1 MNDFNPPRSAPPPV
15 TPPVAPS
22 VYPSRPPLI
31 VAPPPATPGHSSVL
45 PPPSLRLPVPQPTIA
60 SESVA
65 LPRPSDAQSQ
75 VWSTPKKPLR
85 KPGLWPWNK
94 RVVPAAKELMEPELP
109 DKQQMPAWLVSFI
122 VHLTLLVVLAL
133 IPLTRI
139 IDGPMTFYFGDSAGE
154 GEGVEEFDL
163 DSAASPTDSID
174 PTPEVV
180 EPTQVVNTNAL
191 LENIKLPEISPLPS
205 TTSAATAAVSESLK
219 SLPSGIS
226 KGLSGRGGNLRGDLI
241 KRFGGTGQTIE
252 AVELGLQWLAKNQMS
267 DGSWSL
273 VGPYEDG
280 GANENRTAATALA
293 LNAFLGDGNTPADG
307 KYKEN
312 VRLGLAYLVKRQ
324 DEDGFFAG
332 REPSRQQMY
341 AQAIATITI
350 CEAYGMTGDSK
361 FRIAAQKALKFAEWS
376 QSKLKGWRYDPRIDA
391 DLSVSGWFLMAFVT
405 GKMVE
410 LEVDEEIFRSVGN
423 FLDSVQHDEGS
434 RYAYKEFDPPSLSMT
449 AEGLLC
455 RIYLGWPRTEPA
467 MMRAIRD
474 DLLPNKPRRDEE
486 MSSVYYWYY
495 ATQVLHHIG
504 GRDWE
509 EWNAA
514 MKKVLPAAQVRGG
527 KEAGSWGPDKD
538 QFGTSGGRLYTTCL
552 NMYCLEVY
560 YRHLAMYDLDHTK
573 RK

>member
-1 MNDFNPPRSAPPPV
+1 MNDFNPTRSAPPPV
-15 TPPVAPS
+15 APPK
-22 VYPSRPPLI
+22 PPLI
-31 VAPPPATPGHSSVL
+31 VPPPPPAQAPTQASALTSVPARPATPPASLTTPLQPAARGAVDA
-45 PPPSLRLPVPQPTIA
+45 PSQPWTTI
-60 SESVA
+60 
-65 LPRPSDAQSQ
+65 
-75 VWSTPKKPLR
+75 KKPVR
-85 KPGLWPWNK
+85 KSGIWPWQK
-94 RVVPAAKELMEPELP
+94 RVIPATQELLEPELP
-109 DKQQMPAWLVSFI
+109 DRPRVPAWLVSFI
-122 VHLTLLVVLAL
+122 VHLTLLMVLAL

-139 IDGPMTFYFGDSAGE
+139 ADGPMSLYFGDSAGE
-154 GEGVEEFDL
+154 GDGMEEFDL
-163 DSAASPTDSID
+163 GSEASPTDAID
-174 PTPEVV
+174 PTPEVI
-180 EPTQVVNTNAL
+180 EPTQVVNTL

-205 TTSAATAAVSESLK
+205 TTSAAVSESLK

-226 KGLSGRGGNLRGDLI
+226 NGLSGRGGNLRGDLI
-241 KRFGGTGQTIE
+241 KKFGGNGQTIE
-252 AVELGLQWLAKNQMS
+252 AVDLGLEWLAKNQMS

-293 LNAFLGDGNTPADG
+293 LNAFLGDGNTPKDG

-312 VRLGLAYLVKRQ
+312 VRLGLAYLLKRQ
-324 DEDGFFAG
+324 DEEGFFAG

-391 DLSVSGWFLMAFVT
+391 DLSVTGWFLMAFVT

-410 LEVDEEIFRSVGN
+410 LEVDEEIFRSVGT

-474 DLLPNKPRRDEE
+474 DLLPNKPRKDEE

-504 GRDWE
+504 GKDWE

-514 MKKVLPAAQVRGG
+514 MKKVLPGLQVRAG
-527 KEAGSWGPDKD
+527 KDAGSWDPDKD
-538 QFGTSGGRLYTTCL
+538 QFGASGGRLYTTCL
-552 NMYCLEVY
+552 NIYCLEVY
-560 YRHLAMYDLDHTK
+560 YRHLAMYDLDQTK
-573 RK
+573 KK

>member
-1 MNDFNPPRSAPPPV
+1 MNDFNPTRSAPPPV
-15 TPPVAPS
+15 APPKPPMIVPPPPPMPVHPS
-22 VYPSRPPLI
+22 VP
-31 VAPPPATPGHSSVL
+31 
-45 PPPSLRLPVPQPTIA
+45 PPPSISLPVPQPSTA
-60 SESVA
+60 TKSVA
-65 LPRPSDAQSQ
+65 LPSSTEAQPLT
-75 VWSTPKKPLR
+75 WSTVKKPIR
-85 KPGLWPWNK
+85 RPGSWSGEWANGWPWSK
-94 RVVPAAKELMEPELP
+94 RIVPAAKELMEPELP
-109 DKQQMPAWLVSFI
+109 DKPRTPAWLVSFI
-122 VHLTLLVVLAL
+122 VHLTMLMILAL

-139 IDGPMTFYFGDSAGE
+139 IDGPMTLYFGDSAGE
-154 GEGVEEFDL
+154 GDGQEQFDL

-180 EPTQVVNTNAL
+180 EPTQVVNTNTL

-205 TTSAATAAVSESLK
+205 TTTAAVSESLK

-226 KGLSGRGGNLRGDLI
+226 NGLSGRGGNLRGDLI
-241 KRFGGTGQTIE
+241 KKFGGNGQTIE
-252 AVELGLQWLAKNQMS
+252 AVDLGLEWLAKNQMS

-273 VGPYEDG
+273 IGPYEDG

-293 LNAFLGDGNTPADG
+293 LNAFLGDGNTPKDG
-307 KYKEN
+307 KYKDN
-312 VRLGLAYLVKRQ
+312 VRLGLAYLLKRQ
-324 DEDGFFAG
+324 DNEGFFAG

-361 FRIAAQKALKFAEWS
+361 FKIAAQNALKFAEWS

-391 DLSVSGWFLMAFVT
+391 DLSVTGWFLMAFVT

-410 LEVDEEIFRSVGN
+410 LEVDENIFRSVGT
-423 FLDSVQHDEGS
+423 FLDSVQHGEGS

-467 MMRAIRD
+467 LMLAIRD
-474 DLLPNKPRRDEE
+474 DLLPNKPRKDEE

-504 GRDWE
+504 GKDWE
-509 EWNAA
+509 EWNGA

-527 KEAGSWGPDKD
+527 KEAGSWSPDKD

-552 NMYCLEVY
+552 NIYCLEVY
-560 YRHLAMYDLDHTK
+560 YRHLAMYDLDQTK
-573 RK
+573 KK

>member
-1 MNDFNPPRSAPPPV
+1 M
-15 TPPVAPS
+15 
-22 VYPSRPPLI
+22 
-31 VAPPPATPGHSSVL
+31 PPATVNSGQAPLQPIPPKPTLAPEAVVIPRAAEATPL
-45 PPPSLRLPVPQPTIA
+45 PWPK
-60 SESVA
+60 
-65 LPRPSDAQSQ
+65 
-75 VWSTPKKPLR
+75 PKKQTL
-85 KPGLWPWNK
+85 KPKQWLWGK
-94 RVVPAAKELMEPELP
+94 RVVPEAKELMEPELP
-109 DKQQMPAWLVSFI
+109 DKPRMPAWLVSFI
-122 VHLTLLVVLAL
+122 VHLTLLMVLAL
-133 IPLTRI
+133 IPLTRMT
-139 IDGPMTFYFGDSAGE
+139 DGPMSFYLGDSAGE
-154 GEGVEEFDL
+154 GDGMEEFDL
-163 DSAASPTDSID
+163 GSAASPTDSIE
-174 PTPEVV
+174 PTPEVI
-180 EPTQVVNTNAL
+180 EPTQVVNANAL
-191 LENIKLPEISPLPS
+191 LENIKLPEFSPLPS
-205 TTSAATAAVSESLK
+205 TTAAAASNSLK

-226 KGLSGRGGNLRGDLI
+226 NGLSGRGGNLRGDLI
-241 KRFGGTGQTIE
+241 KKFGGNGQTIE
-252 AVELGLQWLAKNQMS
+252 AVDLGLEWLAKNQMS

-293 LNAFLGDGNTPADG
+293 LNAFLGDGNTPTDG

-324 DEDGFFAG
+324 DDKGFFSG

-391 DLSVSGWFLMAFVT
+391 DLSVTGWFLMAFVT
-405 GKMVE
+405 GKMVN
-410 LEVDEEIFRSVGN
+410 LEVNEEVFQSVGT
-423 FLDSVQHDEGS
+423 FLDSVQHEEGS

-467 MMRAIRD
+467 MLRAIRD
-474 DLLPNKPRRDEE
+474 DLLPNKPSKDEE

-504 GRDWE
+504 GKDWD

-514 MKKVLPAAQVRGG
+514 MKRVLPSTQVRNG
-527 KEAGSWGPDKD
+527 KETGSWSPDKD
-538 QFGTSGGRLYTTCL
+538 QFGSSGGRLYTTCL
-552 NMYCLEVY
+552 NIYCLEVY
-560 YRHLAMYDLDHTK
+560 YRHLAMYDLDQTK
-573 RK
+573 KK

>member
-1 MNDFNPPRSAPPPV
+1 MNDFNPSRSVP
-15 TPPVAPS
+15 PPVAPPKTVFS
-22 VYPSRPPLI
+22 SPPPPPLHFPA
-31 VAPPPATPGHSSVL
+31 APANAVPIQ
-45 PPPSLRLPVPQPTIA
+45 PVPA
-60 SESVA
+60 
-65 LPRPSDAQSQ
+65 
-75 VWSTPKKPLR
+75 
-85 KPGLWPWNK
+85 N
-94 RVVPAAKELMEPELP
+94 AAPVNAAPVKAAPVKAAPVKAAPVKLLEPELP
-109 DKQQMPAWLVSFI
+109 DKPRMPAWLISFI
-122 VHLTLLVVLAL
+122 VHLSILMILAL

-139 IDGPMTFYFGDSAGE
+139 VDGPMSFYFGDSAGE
-154 GEGVEEFDL
+154 GEGMEEFDL
-163 DSAASPTDSID
+163 GSAASPTDAID
-174 PTPEVV
+174 PSPEVI
-180 EPTQVVNTNAL
+180 EPTQVIDASTL

-205 TTSAATAAVSESLK
+205 TTAAATSSALK
-219 SLPSGIS
+219 SLPAGIS
-226 KGLSGRGGNLRGDLI
+226 DGLSGRGGNLRGDLI
-241 KRFGGTGQTIE
+241 KKFGGNGQTIE

-273 VGPYEDG
+273 VGSYSDG

-293 LNAFLGDGNTPADG
+293 LNAFLGDGNTPKEG

-324 DEDGFFAG
+324 DDEGFFAG

-391 DLSVSGWFLMAFVT
+391 DLSVTGWYLMAFVT
-405 GKMVE
+405 GKMVN
-410 LEVDEEIFRSVGN
+410 LKVDEEIFQSVGT

-434 RYAYKEFDPPSLSMT
+434 RYAYKEYDPPSLSMT

-467 MMRAIRD
+467 MMRAVRD
-474 DLLPNKPRRDEE
+474 DLLTNKPERDEP

-504 GRDWE
+504 GKQWE

-514 MKKVLPAAQVRGG
+514 MKRVLPAMQTRDGA
-527 KEAGSWGPDKD
+527 EAGSWDPDND
-538 QFGTSGGRLYTTCL
+538 QFGASGGRLYTTCL
-552 NMYCLEVY
+552 NIYCLEVY
-560 YRHLAMYDLDHTK
+560 YRHLAMYDLDQKKHTTAE
-573 RK
+573 